1 MEKQNQRR
9 KTRIYF
15 KISKSLTIEKDE
27 KGNYNLVNIKL
38 RNTFIEQIYKL
49 MQNGMFDMTISDE
62 KDKDVRTTIMMDK
75 QELQEYINRLNEYY
89 EVSYYEVA
97 RLDEP
102 KKGYQKKYL
111 TIDETNDNGEKL
123 FKLVELVTDD
133 KKYPQKKANRIV
145 GAIRVKEKEK
155 VKVSQKLYIGGIE
168 MENKELK
175 ENYIDERTGIEYR
188 LVGDY
193 YVPNLILKKEEK
205 IILNIYGR
213 ARLKFLKE
221 NRKAEYT
228 IMFINGTLNKHLK
241 EIQETAVERIEVI
254 IEQLKQKNNLTEEMK
269 NTDQLYWV
277 GMMNNFRNTAEEI
290 VLNELIYV

>member
-1 MEKQNQRR
+1 
-9 KTRIYF
+9 
-15 KISKSLTIEKDE
+15 
-27 KGNYNLVNIKL
+27 
-38 RNTFIEQIYKL
+38 
-49 MQNGMFDMTISDE
+49 
-62 KDKDVRTTIMMDK
+62 
-75 QELQEYINRLNEYY
+75 
-89 EVSYYEVA
+89 
-97 RLDEP
+97 
-102 KKGYQKKYL
+102 
-111 TIDETNDNGEKL
+111 
-123 FKLVELVTDD
+123 
-133 KKYPQKKANRIV
+133 
-145 GAIRVKEKEK
+145 
-155 VKVSQKLYIGGIE
+155 

-175 ENYIDERTGIEYR
+175 ESYIDEKTGIEYR

-205 IILNIYGR
+205 IILNKYGR

-241 EIQETAVERIEVI
+241 EIQETAEERIDVI
-254 IEQLKQKNNLTEEMK
+254 IEQKKKKNNLTEEMK